1 MNTADRI
8 KAYDK
13 LCQLRLETESLID
26 DIQQVLKVHFPE
38 EYDQSYQHW
47 IPQIKTGL
55 RNNTQWLPRGVY
67 SMEHTLDR
75 ISDRLQE
82 INSVK
87 GVSKYIK

>member
-1 MNTADRI
+1 MNTDDRI
-8 KAYDK
+8 KAYNK
-13 LCQLRLETESLID
+13 LCQLRLETEFLID
-26 DIQQVLKVHFPE
+26 NIQEVLKVYFPE

-47 IPQIKTGL
+47 IPQIKTAL
-55 RNNTQWLPRGVY
+55 KNDTQWLPRGVY

-75 ISDRLQE
+75 IHDRLQE